1 MAADQTTAEGDA
13 AAVPSEATSSP
24 SGPVDA
30 PRASQLGGADVPSQQ
45 QQRRQGA
52 AGAKA
57 AAGGSKDAR
66 LRRRCRDVL
75 ATPREQRSAAD
86 LNAVLTFCADV
97 SEIGR
102 LEPEQRLSV
111 ARAAQLVELPEGEV
125 VFHQGDFG
133 DKYYIIIEGECL
145 VLVRSVV
152 SAAEGAEVLRG
163 GAETGPLGA
172 PLGGAQQGADAAGVQ
187 AEAAAAAGEG
197 GSGAAAATTA
207 DGGDGAAEHLSA
219 AGGSAA
225 SRRGWGKVRRAAG
238 VVTATSY
245 WSDMRKR
252 ALARALN
259 AEVGC
264 GDDEGARVGIGV
276 AGDGAAA
283 GDDVRKLARPTV
295 NKLRSILSKVRSRHG
310 WCRAPK
316 SGLSRCR

>member
-1 MAADQTTAEGDA
+1 M
-13 AAVPSEATSSP
+13 
-24 SGPVDA
+24 DA

-86 LNAVLTFCADV
+86 LNSVLTFCADV

-152 SAAEGAEVLRG
+152 SAAEGAEVLASPRG

-172 PLGGAQQGADAAGVQ
+172 PLGGAQQ

-259 AEVGC
+259 AEAGC

-316 SGLSRCR
+316 SGA